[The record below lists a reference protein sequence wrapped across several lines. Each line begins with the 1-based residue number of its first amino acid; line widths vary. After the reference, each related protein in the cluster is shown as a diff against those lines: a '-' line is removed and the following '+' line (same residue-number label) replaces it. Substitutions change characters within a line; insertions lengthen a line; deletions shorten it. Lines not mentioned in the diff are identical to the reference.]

1 MAWIKLIDKYP
12 IVEEVGEKIL
22 LYRIMN
28 DSQERQ
34 AITIHETRMVKH
46 CNPEETWWM
55 QLPCAPSA
63 GANADLKNANCAI
76 FDVSQ
81 RSELLAFKQFI
92 SKTPQ
97 AELEYYSDEEFI
109 DLYLKANCG

>member
-1 MAWIKLIDKYP
+1 MDLKELILPIKNYFTLKENCKNNNSKDLIDMAY
-12 IVEEVGEKIL
+12 KISVKNIEI
-22 LYRIMN
+22 LYN
-28 DSQERQ
+28 ELC
-34 AITIHETRMVKH
+34 EG
-46 CNPEETWWM
+46 NP
-55 QLPCAPSA
+55 
-63 GANADLKNANCAI
+63 ANSKPANCAI

-97 AELEYYSDEEFI
+97 AELEYYSDEEFT